1 MNVALIA
8 IEGVLRKMVGGQPI
22 PEGRRLYVS
31 LANTGRIILV
41 EDDGFGGNQEWLEL
55 NGFVQHDFTVYGS
68 DVEMLANRLRREGY
82 DVDLVIVPDP
92 VEAQQLISSGINTML
107 FTHAQYSHPEWRP
120 DTDSGVRPW
129 DDITKQVADLA
140 RAKAKDARLK
150 GDD

>member
-1 MNVALIA
+1 MKTALIA
-8 IEGVLRKMVGGQPI
+8 IEGVLRKIVGGQPI

-31 LANTGRIILV
+31 LANTGRIVLLGTIEGPD
-41 EDDGFGGNQEWLEL
+41 EDEWLEL
-55 NGFVQHDFTVYGS
+55 NGCVSHDFLLRTNDSVFAA
-68 DVEMLANRLRREGY
+68 DNLRREGY
-82 DVDLVIVPDP
+82 DVDLVVVPDP
-92 VEAQQLISSGINTML
+92 EEAQRLIAAGLNTML

-120 DTDSGVRPW
+120 DTDRGVQPW